1 MPIAEPS
8 AEFGFWPRVKALS
21 GWPQTDEDAVAKLAD
36 GWTKAAEGFTAAGSK
51 DTSGISQAWGDPA
64 GTAFAGK
71 TAQTGKAAAEAG
83 QSMRKMAAAV
93 TGFADEVKTTKT
105 NIANAVT
112 PNISVYSSYLHLP
125 RGAGQAAAENLVK
138 QVAAE
143 VKKLLDQ
150 AVSRISGVA
159 SGQQAAPPPPAAAP
173 EKGLD
178 YQKVGDYASILA
190 GIGGALSLTPAAPVA
205 VPITVAASLVAFL
218 AHGKAMLDKSQDPNQ
233 SVTAWDWV
241 ALAGDAAGG
250 YGALKVLG
258 AGARGAFE
266 AAAAPNVLGGPGAA
280 DVFQSGVNAATREG
294 SMPAQAWQYTGQQ
307 VADKLGKSAEFGQG
321 VATAGHQ
328 AASALPQAPAIA
340 EQFGGKPSEEEKNV
354 SSSLNTAAS
363 IYHVVR

>member
-36 GWTKAAEGFTAAGSK
+36 NWTKAAEGFAAAGSK
-51 DTSGISQAWGDPA
+51 DTSGVGQAWGDPA

-71 TAQTGKAAAEAG
+71 TAQVGKAAAEAG
-83 QSMRKMAAAV
+83 QAMRKMAAVV
-93 TGFADEVKTTKT
+93 TGFANEVKTTKA

-150 AVSRISGVA
+150 AVARVSALA
-159 SGQQAAPPPPAAAP
+159 SGQQAAPPPPTAAP
-173 EKGLD
+173 DKGLD
-178 YQKVGDYASILA
+178 YQKVGDIASIVA
-190 GIGGALSLTPAAPVA
+190 GLGGALSLTPAAPVA

-218 AHGKAMLDKSQDPNQ
+218 AHGKAVADKMQDPNQ
-233 SVTAWDWV
+233 SVSVWDWV

-250 YGALKVLG
+250 YGAAKVLG
-258 AGARGAFE
+258 AGAKGAFE
-266 AAAAPNVLGGPGAA
+266 ALSARNGLSQPGAA
-280 DVFQSGVNAATREG
+280 EMFQSGVDAATRKG
-294 SMPAQAWQYTGQQ
+294 SEVASGWQYTGQQ

-328 AASALPQAPAIA
+328 AASALPQAPGIA
-340 EQFGGKPSEEEKNV
+340 EQFGGKPSDEEKNA
-354 SSSLNTAAS
+354 SSTLNTAAS
-363 IYHVVR
+363 IYHAL